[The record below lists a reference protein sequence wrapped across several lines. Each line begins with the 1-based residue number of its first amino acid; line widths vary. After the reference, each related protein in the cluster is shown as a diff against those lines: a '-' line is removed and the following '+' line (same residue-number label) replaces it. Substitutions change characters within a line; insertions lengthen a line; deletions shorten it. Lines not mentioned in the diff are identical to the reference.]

1 MNGLPP
7 QTIPIGP
14 VPCQLHLLQAQLPNG
29 DIVIVLVVDDVTG
42 RKVAHLSPEQALII
56 GDGMVKYG
64 KAGRVLLAGAGQQA
78 SLFPV
83 R

>member
-1 MNGLPP
+1 MNGIPQ
-7 QTIPIGP
+7 QTIPITP
-14 VPCQLHLLQAQLPNG
+14 VPCQIHLLQAQLPTG

-64 KAGRVLLAGAGQQA
+64 KAGRVLIA
-78 SLFPV
+78 SGSQPILPFPV